1 MPGRRISVRI
11 QPEVERR
18 LRREAAVNGCSESVV
33 VRAALEAYF
42 QRGGPSETAHD
53 VARRAGV
60 IGCIGEAPADLSTNR
75 KHFEGFG
82 RR

>member
-1 MPGRRISVRI
+1 MASRRISVRI

-42 QRGGPSETAHD
+42 QREGAPETAHD
-53 VARRAGV
+53 AARRAGV

-75 KHFEGFG
+75 RHFEGFG